1 MPDWIFYLYYTAVS
15 AVLLSVWIPGAA
27 RNSIRY
33 GSLAKVL
40 GYEKIR
46 QEAIDAGWSLTRK
59 EFAAILVSSIV
70 VVGLIALFTG
80 NYFFVTL
87 GIALMFTLPRAI
99 VLRIKRANRRRTLF
113 DLPPNL
119 RLFIAKLSDFGN
131 VQKSLENALPEMEG
145 VTKPAFEAACNK
157 LRVGMP
163 LDRVLD
169 EWLRDLK
176 IRKLED
182 FAERLKLA
190 AVEGFHRRSLD
201 SLKDT
206 VAEIDE
212 DITAI
217 KTLDIEARS
226 KKKQLFL
233 ISVMSWAMPLL
244 MSFMNN
250 NNGNVYLNTVYGQIF
265 IVSFAASTLYAI
277 MKGGDYLS
285 LNLDEL

>member
-1 MPDWIFYLYYTAVS
+1 MPDWVFYLYYTVIS
-15 AVLLSVWIPGAA
+15 AVFLAVWLPDAA
-27 RNSIRY
+27 RKTIRY
-33 GSLAKVL
+33 GSLARIF

-59 EFAAILVSSIV
+59 EFAAILISSV
-70 VVGLIALFTG
+70 AVVGLIAVLTG
-80 NYFFVTL
+80 NYFFVAL

-131 VQKSLENALPEMEG
+131 AQKALENAMPEMDG
-145 VTKPAFEAACNK
+145 VTKPIFEAACNK

-169 EWLRDLK
+169 EWVHDLK

-190 AVEGFHRRSLD
+190 AVEGYHRRSLD
-201 SLKDT
+201 SLKET

-217 KTLDIEARS
+217 KTLDIEAKS
-226 KKKQLFL
+226 KKRQLFL

-277 MKGGDYLS
+277 GKGSDYLS